1 MKRGFT
7 LIELLVVITILAI
20 LAGAALPYIQAYV
33 EESRVAKAKADLE
46 EIARALAVYETREG
60 DYPTDDVSQ
69 LTGRY
74 LNKAPIDPWGKQY
87 VVATISGTVY
97 SGGPD
102 RDPSKEDD
110 NIVVPYQPPIALVQ
124 VKWLDRNNSGAVD
137 AQNTPDQIQMVFS
150 RMLLND
156 TAFFSDVLQSEA
168 RLNAFFQLSSH
179 ANFCD
184 QFASSTAKVLD
195 NGKVLVL
202 EVRTTTVPPATYF
215 TAGSDTI
222 QLKDGHG
229 NTDGGVQDVAT
240 NLCIASQVVK
250 ILPQ

>member
-1 MKRGFT
+1 MRKGFT

-33 EESRVAKAKADLE
+33 EESRVAKCKADLE

-60 DYPTDDVSQ
+60 DYSHTDVSQ

-87 VVATISGTVY
+87 VVSTMSGTVF

-102 RDPSKEDD
+102 RDPGKADD
-110 NIVVPYQPPIALVQ
+110 NIIVPYQPPMALVQ

-137 AQNTPDQIQMVFS
+137 PQNTPDQIQMVFS
-150 RMLLND
+150 RMLASD
-156 TAFFSDVLQSEA
+156 TAFFADAVNSET
-168 RLNAFFQLSSH
+168 RLNAFFKLSSETD
-179 ANFCD
+179 FCD
-184 QFASSTAKVLD
+184 QFASLTAKVLP
-195 NGKVLVL
+195 NGKVIAI
-202 EVRTTTVPPATYF
+202 EVRTDAANYF

-229 NTDGGVQDVAT
+229 NTDGGVKDVAL
-240 NLCIASQVVK
+240 NLCIASQTVV